1 MTFFEYS
8 SAAEAIESE
17 LDFFREFWSGLS
29 VEEVPSFEPL
39 AMQIREHFDLTLTFE
54 LCNDQSDKG

>member
-17 LDFFREFWSGLS
+17 LDFFREFLSGLS
-29 VEEVPSFEPL
+29 VEEVLSFEPL
-39 AMQIREHFDLTLTFE
+39 RSHLLCKSVNTLIS
-54 LCNDQSDKG
+54 L